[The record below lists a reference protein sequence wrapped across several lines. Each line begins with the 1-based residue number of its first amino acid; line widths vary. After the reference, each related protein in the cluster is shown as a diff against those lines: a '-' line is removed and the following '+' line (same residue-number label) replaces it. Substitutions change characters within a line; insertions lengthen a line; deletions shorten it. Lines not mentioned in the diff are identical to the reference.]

1 MSLKT
6 VARDQKSGQFQLI
19 LDIQRPDMY
28 VRFDSNLGG
37 VLTIGEIGERYYSL
51 HTPHLIF

>member
-51 HTPHLIF
+51 SSAS